1 MKFHTMINKVFL
13 FFSLFFYN
21 LAAYAV
27 DSSTKKEIAKRLLIP
42 STPKTSETGPGFGK
56 IATELSGFSQ
66 GLTQLIKTL
75 SILGGIALLLFSIQ
89 LYIKH
94 RKNPGETS
102 LSMVIVMLF
111 IGLALIAMSF
121 TTIKF

>member
-13 FFSLFFYN
+13 FFSLLFYN
-21 LAAYAV
+21 LTAYAV
-27 DSSTKKEIAKRLLIP
+27 DSSTKKEVAKRLLIP
-42 STPKTSETGPGFGK
+42 STSGTSGTGPGFSK
-56 IATELSGFSQ
+56 IATDLSGFSK
-66 GLTQLIKTL
+66 GLAQMIKTL

-89 LYIKH
+89 LYVKH

-102 LSMVIVMLF
+102 LSMVIVMFF
-111 IGLALIAMSF
+111 IGLALIAISF

>member
-1 MKFHTMINKVFL
+1 MKFHAMINKVFL
-13 FFSLFFYN
+13 FFSILFYN

-27 DSSTKKEIAKRLLIP
+27 DSSAKKEIAKRLLIP
-42 STPKTSETGPGFGK
+42 STSETSVAGPGFGK
-56 IATELSGFSQ
+56 ITTELSSFGQ

-89 LYIKH
+89 LYVKH

-102 LSMVIVMLF
+102 LSMVIVTLF
-111 IGLALIAMSF
+111 IGLALIALSF